1 MVNLEEIDKFEQENG
16 VPYVDLFAQEDKDAI
31 EGTNTAL
38 DGKTV
43 DDYAKSKGICQ
54 AAADGV
60 YGGIRSL
67 VELATIPAYKATTKM
82 MTGDWGN
89 YEQDA
94 SQEFNKFLPP
104 EVEPTTKGEA
114 IVQGISKFATTTAIA
129 GGVGKAA
136 GLTGKGGAITNL
148 TIKSISKSKDGLQ
161 VGKILAPALNG
172 MIGDAT
178 AFWQDKENLS
188 NIISQNTDN
197 KYIKG
202 IADWLAIQKDDDAAD
217 RALKQSLEG
226 IFTNGAVNAIFKT
239 LKGVKKYGVEAIKE
253 ASLSRKSVEF
263 AKDIEKLTKAQRLM
277 EIPETAEQ
285 IAKGVSEGTRIEP
298 GISALQKEVQN
309 MNITVPRNPEV
320 ISIEQARRNVAER
333 LVDMGFGDADTLS
346 SEQLSNLARL
356 AENQIE
362 KVLPAL
368 KSEENVF
375 LGSLVKMKQ
384 AGKDFAEKQI
394 TKDARNQAFF
404 DALSET
410 AEAFGKTQDML
421 TESATAMGLSS
432 KSEAHKTIKEVF
444 EAIKNNADELT
455 KDRLFETFSGAKTV
469 EELRTKLKKLG
480 YIDKSSFERT
490 GARNLV
496 TQITALEQAGL
507 MSNFGTIARNIIT
520 SIEMGAEN
528 IISKPFAATVSAF
541 KRGLFRDGNAV
552 SGVEFKEAFEVLG
565 GYMDA
570 FKDAAEWFFD
580 KNLRKTAASPWQAY
594 RNSAPRQ
601 AMTNL
606 PKEVG
611 QTFKGNGPLSRFLE
625 KYVQY
630 SGVGVS
636 EKIDNF
642 FEAMFYRGEARARS
656 YEYAV
661 RVGREKGLSSE
672 QVKELYKNTL
682 DKVMAVDTTNRKNMA
697 SIVDGLMSDN
707 LVEYSISKK
716 AREGAAKST
725 FRGGRGVITEK
736 IAKTMDT
743 WWITRPLI
751 PFFKTGSTIFLDRFV
766 SDLTPLGIF
775 SKQFRDAIKK
785 GGREADEAL
794 GKMTLGGALLG
805 YGYTLASQG
814 KITGDYSS
822 DPDVRNAQI
831 AAGWQPNSLV
841 FENDDGTKRYVSL
854 DYMGPLSMALKYP
867 AKLLSAVQDYKNSL
881 KFYEDE
887 KFLEKMSVVA
897 SAFVADAIDESSLRY
912 FSDGMSF
919 FRGGKPDELLS
930 KAVGGV
936 AKLPLRFIP
945 RAIGEAAPIF
955 NDTNQIRQML
965 DGIGDEVKKSFGV
978 PTNDMYDVFGKPILD
993 KSPIFSLF
1001 GIKTKE
1007 VPQEPW
1013 LEHLAEIGV
1022 GFEMPRTAI
1031 NINGVNLEI
1040 TKTQANAINKE
1051 MGEIGAYEALKK
1063 TCSSKEFMKQ
1073 PKELQK
1079 EIATKIFSGF
1089 RNAAIQRYY
1098 SKDADLQEDMASIL
1112 KDLPKK
1118 YSVPSLGIGK

>member
-1 MVNLEEIDKFEQENG
+1 MVNLDEIDKFEQENG
-16 VPYVDLFAQEDKDAI
+16 VPYVDLFAQDGKDAI
-31 EGTNTAL
+31 EGTNTPM
-38 DGKTV
+38 DGKSV
-43 DDYAKSKGICQ
+43 EDYAQSKGLCR
-54 AAADGV
+54 AAADGI

-67 VELATIPAYKATTKM
+67 VELATIPAYKLTTKM

-104 EVEPTTKGEA
+104 EVEPTTRGEA

-136 GLTGKGGAITNL
+136 GLTGKGGVITNA
-148 TIKSISKSKDGLQ
+148 TIKGISKSKEGIQ
-161 VGKILAPALNG
+161 VGKILAPAING

-202 IADWLAIQKDDDAAD
+202 IADWLAIDKDDDAAD

-239 LKGVKKYGVEAIKE
+239 LKGVKTYGVEALKE
-253 ASLSRKSVEF
+253 AKLARKSTEF
-263 AKDIEKLTKAQRLM
+263 AKDIEQLTKAQRIM
-277 EIPETAEQ
+277 EVPETAEQ

-298 GISALQKEVQN
+298 SVSALQQEVQN
-309 MNITVPRNPEV
+309 MNITIPRNPDL
-320 ISIEQARRNVAER
+320 IPMEQARKNVAER
-333 LVDMGFGDADTLS
+333 LVDMGLGDADTLS
-346 SEQLSNLARL
+346 GEQLGKLAGL
-356 AENQIE
+356 AENQVE

-368 KSEENVF
+368 KNEENVF

-384 AGKDFAEKQI
+384 AGKDFAEGQI
-394 TKDARNQAFF
+394 TKDARNQSFF

-421 TESATAMGLSS
+421 NESATAMGLSS
-432 KSEAHKTIKEVF
+432 KSESHKTIKEVF
-444 EAIKNNADELT
+444 EAIKDNADELT

-480 YIDKSSFERT
+480 YIDKNTFGKS

-507 MSNFGTIARNIIT
+507 MSNFGTVARNIIT
-520 SIEMGAEN
+520 SMEMGVEN
-528 IISKPFAATVSAF
+528 IVSKPLAATVSAL
-541 KRGLFRDGNAV
+541 KRGLFRDGNAI
-552 SGVEFKEAFEVLG
+552 SGVEFKEGFEVLG

-580 KNLRKTAASPWQAY
+580 KNLRKTADSPWQSY

-611 QTFKGNGPLSRFLE
+611 QTFKGNNPLSKFLE
-625 KYVQY
+625 KYIQY

-642 FEAMFYRGEARARS
+642 FEAMFYRGEAKARS

-661 RVGREKGLSSE
+661 RIGREKGLPSE
-672 QVKELYKNTL
+672 QVKELYKSTL
-682 DKVMAVDTTNRKNMA
+682 DKVLGVDTTNRKNMA
-697 SIVDGLMSDN
+697 SIVDELMGDN
-707 LVEYSISKK
+707 LVEYSIAKK
-716 AREGAAKST
+716 ARESAAKST

-743 WWITRPLI
+743 WWMTRPLI

-794 GKMTLGGALLG
+794 GKMTLGGGLLG
-805 YGYTLASQG
+805 YGYTLAAEG

-822 DPDVRNAQI
+822 DPAVRNAQI

-841 FENDDGTKRYVSL
+841 FNNDDGSVRYVSL
-854 DYMGPLSMALKYP
+854 DFLGPLSMALKYP

-887 KFLEKMSVVA
+887 KFLEKMSVIA

-912 FSDGMSF
+912 FSDGMYL
-919 FRGGKPDELLS
+919 FRGSKPDELIE
-930 KAVGGV
+930 KAAGGV
-936 AKLPLRFIP
+936 AKLPLKFIP
-945 RAIGEAAPIF
+945 RAIGEMAPMF
-955 NDTNQIRQML
+955 NDTNQVKQML
-965 DGIGDEVKKSFGV
+965 DGVGDEFKKSIGE

-993 KSPIFSLF
+993 KSPIFGLF

-1007 VPQEPW
+1007 VEEEPW
-1013 LEHLAEIGV
+1013 IKNLADQGI
-1022 GFEMPRTAI
+1022 GFEMPRTSI
-1031 NINGVNLEI
+1031 TINGVNLEI
-1040 TKTQANAINKE
+1040 TPTQANAIRKE
-1051 MGEIGAYEALKK
+1051 MGDLRVYESMKK
-1063 TCSSKEFMKQ
+1063 TCSSKSFEDM

-1079 EIATKIFSGF
+1079 ETARYLFNNFKD
-1089 RNAAIQRYY
+1089 AAIQRYY
-1098 SKDADLQEDMASIL
+1098 LKDTELQDQMKDIL
-1112 KDLPKK
+1112 KQQYKK
-1118 YSVPSLGIGK
+1118 YQKPTLDVEK